1 MNWTIPGT
9 VLKIER
15 DHADGVEE
23 KFSSM
28 FLAGGM
34 VLSQVASIT
43 GLEPYTVQNWVKR
56 GFLSPPQNKRY
67 TMQQLCRILHIN
79 MLKDVMPLER
89 ICSLLRYINGKLD
102 DEGDDIIDDA
112 ALYFLFVRLAARA
125 KQLDAPEVWKQAM
138 EEALCNYQEPV
149 PGARERIEKAL
160 QIMLIGN
167 IACKMAQTAERML
180 DEL

>member
-1 MNWTIPGT
+1 MKWTIPGT
-9 VLKIER
+9 VLRIER
-15 DHADGVEE
+15 DNADGVEE
-23 KFSSM
+23 MFSSM

-56 GFLSPPQNKRY
+56 GFLSPPEHKRY
-67 TMQQLCRILHIN
+67 TLQQLCRILHIN
-79 MLKDVMPLER
+79 MLKSVLPLER

-112 ALYFLFVRLAARA
+112 TLYFLFVRLAARS
-125 KQLDAPEVWKQAM
+125 KQLDDPAAWKKAM

-149 PGARERIEKAL
+149 PGARERIENAL
-160 QIMLIGN
+160 RIMLIAN
-167 IACKMAQTAERML
+167 LASKMAQTAERML

>member
-1 MNWTIPGT
+1 MKWTIPGT
-9 VLKIER
+9 VLRIER

-23 KFSSM
+23 MFSSM

-67 TMQQLCRILHIN
+67 TLQQLCRILHIN

-125 KQLDAPEVWKQAM
+125 KQLDDPEVWNQAM
-138 EEALCNYQEPV
+138 EEALRDYQEPV
-149 PGARERIEKAL
+149 PGARERIVKAL

>member
-1 MNWTIPGT
+1 MQWTIPGT
-9 VLKIER
+9 VLRIER
-15 DHADGVEE
+15 DNADGVEE
-23 KFSSM
+23 MFSSM

-56 GFLSPPQNKRY
+56 GFLSPPKNKRY
-67 TMQQLCRILHIN
+67 TLQQLCRILHIN
-79 MLKDVMPLER
+79 MLKEVMPLER

-102 DEGDDIIDDA
+102 QEDDDIIDDA

-125 KQLDAPEVWKQAM
+125 KQLDDPVVWKQAM

-160 QIMLIGN
+160 RIMLIAN
-167 IACKMAQTAERML
+167 VACKMAQTAERML